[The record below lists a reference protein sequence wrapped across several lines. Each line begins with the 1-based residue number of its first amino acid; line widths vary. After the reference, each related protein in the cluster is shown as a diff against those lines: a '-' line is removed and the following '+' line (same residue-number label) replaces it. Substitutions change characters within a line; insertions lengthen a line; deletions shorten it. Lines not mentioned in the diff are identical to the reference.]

1 MLRLASFDVVFR
13 EIPGEV
19 TLALNLS
26 ECPNRCPGCHSPHLR
41 ETVGKPLDETLL
53 EGLLAQYGTSITC
66 VCFMGGD
73 GDPREVARL
82 SDRVRELSHGALKTG
97 WYSGREE
104 LPREVDRQQFDYLKL
119 GPYVERLGGLD
130 SPRTNQRFYRIG
142 ADGEMTDRT
151 ADFRKRGPETL

>member
-13 EIPGEV
+13 EVPGET

-41 ETVGKPLDETLL
+41 EAVGEPLDEELL
-53 EGLLAQYGTSITC
+53 EGVLTRYGGSITC

-73 GDPREVARL
+73 ADPQEVARL
-82 SDRVRELSHGALKTG
+82 SGCVRTRSRGALKTG

-104 LPREVDRQQFDYLKL
+104 LPPEVDRRQFDYIKL

-151 ADFRKRGPETL
+151 ADFRQRGPEAL